1 MASSFAPRQEANSLD
16 WTSLSQD
23 QRTLVEKVH
32 LWLTELGRSPSAPH
46 RDKSFVPNLDEVRAS
61 RVLLIDGPRG
71 AGKTTLMLSLL
82 RMWTQALAGFPTPK
96 NVPSVVSGLLSK
108 KQVIPVDIVDMQPM
122 AGYPSLL
129 LQLAGRMYRVTELL
143 MSRSSAKYEEDHCC
157 QLPASLEAWRQLAQA
172 IAVGGEDDPRQRRSS
187 SNPEDFA
194 IELEQAERKRMTIS
208 EQWRKFVD
216 ELLADVGNPKYAHL
230 LAPYLPGIDPVFVV
244 PIDDADMNP
253 ERGVKLLELLRSLWH
268 PRVVFLL
275 TGDAGLFR
283 TLLFNHYKKD
293 CERMPDIMARNL
305 AHDVLGKVIPPA
317 QRLRCRVDP
326 KDAVDH
332 LKQWGVL
339 PEELVK
345 RVDDAGLYE
354 AFPRRWRVLI
364 DLKQTKDGT
373 QSTLVDVAKVLFEE
387 AVRGSTLSQ
396 TEQDHLLSV
405 IFRPARRG
413 LGLRVDESA
422 VTMQPELDHRGELVL
437 DERRAVSW
445 NVSDGD
451 RWSLRMHSEDTTN
464 AEREALPDS
473 IVHSLYLAASLASE
487 PQSVAEV
494 PDDKSHTS
502 EPQSVA
508 KVPDDKSHTSEPQS
522 VAQVPA
528 DKRPRYTRVSRS
540 LSLAN
545 YDLIKSIFSFEP
557 IQYEFPWPTPE
568 WVDPMDFYIFQQGWR
583 DALSSKRAALSTFP
597 GTTQVSTSQ
606 IAAFESL
613 VSWWI
618 SALCSLADGRTIIP
632 EAWQDPGAIRWQGL
646 GGRIAALANPSSSVS
661 HSPQKQAY
669 ERWARQDALFF
680 SSKLCGLSVTS
691 RNAILTGW
699 LAKLRPLIAGHSHDE
714 DYWFLVDEATHG
726 QIQFLERASKSVR
739 NSSIEQQIDCA
750 IRNISNPTWK
760 IFIPNDDGSPGEVSV
775 EGFRRAITDKFGD
788 VPPVQQLRYSIQA
801 LDPESEGALS
811 DFDMNSNLIQY
822 TRNNDEKS
830 RDRRIQHFEA
840 HLENCL
846 SQINLTKIPYP
857 LNELA
862 TQSWKNLWSRAKN
875 IGLNI
880 SWDVTTRLAELAE
893 SRDLL
898 EQLSNSKSAQEAWK
912 TVIGSYFASKASL
925 KTRPV
930 TQVIDDFLCRSQ
942 KSPMA
947 FLLAQSGKT
956 YELTSQLAIMLP
968 ELHAVATELASV
980 VQPDQSEATELLIKL
995 HDIVADETDV
1005 ELPIGDDPIWIDHHS
1020 VIYAK
1025 SSYMLA
1031 FPGWPNSVDLLLYLN
1046 GIDSAVSSIA
1056 SGVNP
1061 VAFTGDFDAWTGL
1074 CGFLIDSCIAI
1085 RLKRTPYRMSDYLN
1099 SILARLLTDNRRD
1112 EFLMEF
1118 YRSLANAVAQ
1128 ANDSRF
1134 SGRRARA
1141 VREWVNLAGPL
1152 CAAPETGMSEQ
1163 AAMRWLAA
1171 WDRSPSNTAD
1181 PAACKRL
1188 SDFRLKRAQ
1197 VSLGPE
1203 ATQDD
1208 ARRFLNAIDEK
1219 NKEHPWVRIIESQAT
1234 ETERA

>member
-32 LWLTELGRSPSAPH
+32 LWLTELGRSPSAQH

-71 AGKTTLMLSLL
+71 VGKTTLMLSLL
-82 RMWTQALAGFPTPK
+82 RMWTQALAGVPTPK
-96 NVPSVVSGLLSK
+96 NVPSVVSALLSK

-143 MSRSSAKYEEDHCC
+143 MSRSSAKYEEGHCC

-283 TLLFNHYKKD
+283 TLLFNHYKRD

-326 KDAVDH
+326 KDALDR

-345 RVDDAGLYE
+345 QVDGAGLYE

-373 QSTLVDVAKVLFEE
+373 QSTLVDIAKVLFEE

-405 IFRPARRG
+405 VFRPARRG

-422 VTMQPELDHRGELVL
+422 VTMQPETELRGELAL
-437 DERRAVSW
+437 DARRAVSW

-451 RWSLRMHSEDTTN
+451 RWSVVMRSEGTATP
-464 AEREALPDS
+464 EREALPDS
-473 IVHSLYLAASLASE
+473 IVQSLYLAASLASAPQSVAKGPDDRSNTSE

-494 PDDKSHTS
+494 PD
-502 EPQSVA
+502 
-508 KVPDDKSHTSEPQS
+508 
-522 VAQVPA
+522 

-545 YDLIKSIFSFEP
+545 YDLIKSTFSFEP

-568 WVDPMDFYIFQQGWR
+568 WVDPMDFYIFLQGWR
-583 DALSSKRAALSTFP
+583 DALSSRRAALSTFP

-632 EAWQDPGAIRWQGL
+632 ESWQDPGASRWQEL
-646 GGRIAALANPSSSVS
+646 GSRIAALANPSSSES
-661 HSPQKQAY
+661 HSPQKLAY
-669 ERWARQDALFF
+669 VLWARQNALFF
-680 SSKLCGLSVTS
+680 SSKLCGLNVTS

-699 LAKLRPLIAGHSHDE
+699 LAKLRPLIAGHHKDE
-714 DYWFLVDEATHG
+714 SYWILVNEATHG
-726 QIQFLERASKSVR
+726 QIEFLERASKSVR
-739 NSSIEQQIDCA
+739 DSSIEQQIDCA

-760 IFIPNDDGSPGEVSV
+760 IFIPNHDGSPGEVSV

-788 VPPVQQLRYSIQA
+788 VPPVQQLRCSIQA

-822 TRNNDEKS
+822 TRSNDEKS
-830 RDRRIQHFEA
+830 RDRRIQHFKA

-862 TQSWKNLWSRAKN
+862 TQSGKNLWSRAKN

-1025 SSYMLA
+1025 SSYRLA
-1031 FPGWPNSVDLLLYLN
+1031 VPGWPNSIDLRLQLMVL
-1046 GIDSAVSSIA
+1046 DSDISSITL
-1056 SGVNP
+1056 GVNP
-1061 VAFTGDFDAWTGL
+1061 VAFTESFDAWTAL
-1074 CGFLIDSCIAI
+1074 CGFLIDSCISI
-1085 RLKRTPYRMSDYLN
+1085 RSKRTPYRMSEYLT
-1099 SILARLLTDNRRD
+1099 SILARLPTDHKRD
-1112 EFLMEF
+1112 EFLTEF

-1152 CAAPETGMSEQ
+1152 FAAPETGMSEQ

-1203 ATQDD
+1203 TTQEE
-1208 ARRFLNAIDEK
+1208 ARRVLNATDVK

-1234 ETERA
+1234 ATATERG